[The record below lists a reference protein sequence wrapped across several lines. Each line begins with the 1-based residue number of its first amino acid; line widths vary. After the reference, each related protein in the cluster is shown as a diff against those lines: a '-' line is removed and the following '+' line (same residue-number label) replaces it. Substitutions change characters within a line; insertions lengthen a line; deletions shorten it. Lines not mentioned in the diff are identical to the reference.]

1 MKKLTTSIL
10 LGCALITAP
19 LTVPI
24 LTTVILTTGCKA
36 PQQVVAYKSLASLQV
51 AVTQASNAFV
61 AAVRAGKVPPE
72 QVAKAIDASAKFNAA
87 YNAAIEI
94 AKTSDTPAPQAVAD
108 AASTF
113 LNLVILFTQPR

>member
-1 MKKLTTSIL
+1 MKKLLTGIML
-10 LGCALITAP
+10 ALALVATPAI
-19 LTVPI
+19 I
-24 LTTVILTTGCKA
+24 TGCKA

-72 QVAKAIDASAKFNAA
+72 QVAKAIDASTKFNAS
-87 YNAAIEI
+87 YNAAIVI

-108 AASTF
+108 AAAAF
-113 LNLVILFTQPR
+113 INLVALFTQP